1 MKPHYLKE
9 QFERFGVKQ
18 TQISE
23 KLNLTPARIKQI
35 LQGRGAPKPEIERGM
50 LLLLAD
56 VVDHT
61 EQDL

>member
-1 MKPHYLKE
+1 MKPHFLKE
-9 QFERFGVKQ
+9 GFGKYGIKQ

-23 KLNLTPARIKQI
+23 KLNLTPARVNQI
-35 LQGRGAPKPEIERGM
+35 LQGHGEPKPEIEKGM

>member
-1 MKPHYLKE
+1 MKPHSLNEGFDKYAI
-9 QFERFGVKQ
+9 KQ

-23 KLNLTPARIKQI
+23 ELNLTPARITQI

-50 LLLLAD
+50 LLLLTD
-56 VVDHT
+56 VADHT